1 MNLQYKVL
9 NLFSLNMQE
18 SCASFDLR
26 KKKAKYNIHKRSAF
40 HIFIFQDLPLLQRRA
55 LLRRKYGGDRGTRE
69 RARAWRAGA
78 VVAAARGDD
87 EQ

>member
-1 MNLQYKVL
+1 MAGQSRRGGGLEYL
-9 NLFSLNMQE
+9 GEL
-18 SCASFDLR
+18 LR
-26 KKKAKYNIHKRSAF
+26 
-40 HIFIFQDLPLLQRRA
+40 RRA

-78 VVAAARGDD
+78 VVAVARRDD